1 MKIQKS
7 IIMHVAEHARLDRVI
22 AFGGKAFNRAGGELQ
37 ARRSELERVRIVATE
52 EIPTDVITLTNYAVH
67 QTG

>member
-52 EIPTDVITLTNYAVH
+52 EIPDVITLTNYAVH

>member
-7 IIMHVAEHARLDRVI
+7 IIMPVAEHARLERVI
-22 AFGGKAFNRAGGELQ
+22 AFAGKPFNRAGGELQ
-37 ARRSELERVRIVATE
+37 ARRSELERAQIVATE
-52 EIPTDVITLTNYAVH
+52 EIPTDLITLTNYAVH

>member
-7 IIMHVAEHARLDRVI
+7 IIMHIAEHARLDRVI

-37 ARRSELERVRIVATE
+37 ARRSELERAQIVAVE
-52 EIPTDVITLTNYAVH
+52 EIPADGNLTSYAVH
-67 QTG
+67 QTE